1 MKKTAAIL
9 ILLVFLFNVGG
20 YYLLFLVLNTKAD
33 QALRVRLDAN
43 AYSPDETIELKLP
56 VTLPYPLQDNG
67 FARVDGKFEHKG
79 QIFKLVKQKLEKDTL
94 YIVCIRHAEEK
105 NLRLAFGQYVKLTN
119 DVPSSSEKSAGV
131 WSKLISDFEAAE
143 KNTVKHTTGWVFD
156 IQSADPSFALIT
168 QSYPIFSPPP
178 EV

>member
-1 MKKTAAIL
+1 MKRIAAIL

-20 YYLLFLVLNTKAD
+20 YYLVFLALKTEAD
-33 QALRVRLDAN
+33 RALMVRLDSN
-43 AYSPDETIELKLP
+43 QYSPEETIELKFP

-119 DVPSSSEKSAGV
+119 DVPSNSEKSAGV
-131 WSKLISDFEAAE
+131 WSKLISDFEATE
-143 KNTVKHTTGWVFD
+143 KHTVKHTTGWVLD
-156 IQSADPSFALIT
+156 MQSPDQSFPLIT
-168 QSYPIFSPPP
+168 RSYPIFSPPP
-178 EV
+178 EA